1 MSRFTEAPIR
11 GAGVGLRTKHYQD
24 VLSAQGVQ
32 IQEVIENRPP
42 VAWFEVL
49 TDNYLGT
56 GGLPRHHL
64 QQVRENYPLTFH
76 GVGMSLGSTD
86 PLDYGYLARL
96 KALIEDFE
104 PAWVSDHLA
113 WVSVGGRYL
122 HDLIPFPYT
131 QEALDLF
138 AQRILEVQEFLGRRI
153 LVENPSTY
161 LSFNNC
167 EMSEWEFVKALV
179 EQADCELLIDVNNI
193 HVSAVNNGFNPLEYV
208 RAIPAERVREIHL
221 AGYEEM
227 GQYLFDTHGY
237 RVRPPVWELYRFV
250 LDQLGPTPTLIEWDN
265 DIPDFSV
272 LLEEAAKAQAE
283 IDRLEAVA

>member
-1 MSRFTEAPIR
+1 MSRFTEAPIG
-11 GAGVGLRTKHYQD
+11 GAGIGLRTKHYQD
-24 VLSAQGVQ
+24 VLSGQGAQL
-32 IQEVIENRPP
+32 QEVIENRPP

-64 QQVRENYPLTFH
+64 HQVRENYPLTFH

-86 PLDYGYLARL
+86 PLDYGYLTRL

-131 QEALDLF
+131 REVLDLF
-138 AQRILEVQEFLGRRI
+138 AQRIIEVQEFLGRRI

-167 EMSEWEFVKALV
+167 EMSEWAFVKALV

-193 HVSAVNNGFNPLEYV
+193 YVSAVNNGFDPLEYV

-283 IDRLEAVA
+283 IDRLEAAA

>member
-1 MSRFTEAPIR
+1 MSRFTEAPIG
-11 GAGVGLRTKHYQD
+11 GAGIGLRTKHYQD
-24 VLSAQGVQ
+24 VLSGQGAQL
-32 IQEVIENRPP
+32 QEVIENRPP

-64 QQVRENYPLTFH
+64 HQVRENYPLTFH

-86 PLDYGYLARL
+86 PLDYGYLTRL

-131 QEALDLF
+131 REVLDLF
-138 AQRILEVQEFLGRRI
+138 AQRIIEVQEFLGRRI

-161 LSFNNC
+161 LSFTNC

-193 HVSAVNNGFNPLEYV
+193 YVSAVNNGFDPLEYV

-283 IDRLEAVA
+283 IDRLEAAA

>member
-1 MSRFTEAPIR
+1 MSRFTEAPIG
-11 GAGVGLRTKHYQD
+11 GAGIGLRTKHYQD
-24 VLSAQGVQ
+24 VLSGQGAQL
-32 IQEVIENRPP
+32 QEVIENRPP

-64 QQVRENYPLTFH
+64 HQVRENYPLTFH

-86 PLDYGYLARL
+86 PLDYGYLTRL

-131 QEALDLF
+131 REALDLF
-138 AQRILEVQEFLGRRI
+138 AQRIIEVQEFLGRRI

-161 LSFNNC
+161 LSFTNC
-167 EMSEWEFVKALV
+167 EMSEWAFVKALV

-193 HVSAVNNGFNPLEYV
+193 YVSAVNNGFDPLEYV

-283 IDRLEAVA
+283 IDRLEAAA